1 LAAEQPGV
9 QEVRRRLMYSQSL
22 EAARCVA
29 EGIVS
34 VRDAD
39 VGSLLGWG
47 FPASLG
53 GAISYID
60 MVGAA
65 DFVAACD
72 RMARSYGPRFE
83 VPQALRDMAASGARY
98 HPA

>member
-1 LAAEQPGV
+1 ML
-9 QEVRRRLMYSQSL
+9 SQSL

-47 FPASLG
+47 FPAVLG
-53 GAISYID
+53 GAIGQID
-60 MVGAA
+60 TLGPRE
-65 DFVAACD
+65 FVAACD
-72 RMARSYGPRFE
+72 RLARHDPKRYE
-83 VPQALRDMAASGARY
+83 VPRELRDMAAEGRRY
-98 HPA
+98 RAPQ